1 MFGLQ
6 IDDSL
11 SSARKYAQISARRNY
26 LFQDANR
33 FSASE
38 ARRKL
43 KASRNRLSS
52 RKNIGT

>member
-11 SSARKYAQISARRNY
+11 SRARKYAQIFARRNY

-38 ARRKL
+38 ARRIL

>member
-11 SSARKYAQISARRNY
+11 SRTRKFAQIFVPRNY

-38 ARRKL
+38 ARRIL
-43 KASRNRLSS
+43 KASRNS
-52 RKNIGT
+52 